1 MDKWYYFGLNIQ
13 KLEEC
18 FKHRVILSQ
27 NQPRALS
34 VLDACRENIHKI
46 KAEIAELNEFTEE
59 TYIAY
64 KEHLLYAH
72 SWYKIL
78 MLLKAHSSIDL
89 PADFN
94 LQQPTVETE
103 EFAD

>member
-1 MDKWYYFGLNIQ
+1 MDKWYYCGLNIQ
-13 KLEEC
+13 KLDEG
-18 FKHRVILSQ
+18 FKHRVTLSPS
-27 NQPRALS
+27 QPRALAALVS
-34 VLDACRENIHKI
+34 CREAIKNLKI
-46 KAEIAELNEFTEE
+46 EIAELNEFTEE
-59 TYIAY
+59 TYNAF

-78 MLLKAHSSIDL
+78 MLLKLNSSIDL

-94 LQQPTVETE
+94 LHQPTLETE